1 MILKDRSQENSIN
14 PDNPRDVIKLSDV
27 TFSYNHNPVLK
38 NVDMSVKAGDF
49 IAIVGPNG
57 SAKSTLLKIMIG
69 QLSPKDGQVTIFGQK
84 VGLYRDW
91 NKIGYVSQ
99 QAGNINTSFPATV
112 YEVVSSGY
120 YSGFGRIFDGRERK
134 RAVERALK
142 TVDVMELSGRL
153 IGELSGGQ
161 RQKVFLAKAL
171 VKNPEVLLLD
181 EPTTGID
188 ARSQEEFYRL
198 LAKLNQ
204 RDNMTIVMVTHDLD
218 EALEKVNKIGYI
230 KDQKVILQIK
240 ARDFSKKDLREVFG

>member
-1 MILKDRSQENSIN
+1 
-14 PDNPRDVIKLSDV
+14 
-27 TFSYNHNPVLK
+27 
-38 NVDMSVKAGDF
+38 
-49 IAIVGPNG
+49 
-57 SAKSTLLKIMIG
+57 
-69 QLSPKDGQVTIFGQK
+69 VTIFGQK